1 MKAHPSQSYTLAS
14 RTKSRHTNQNLPK
27 SMPAPTH
34 VGQESAAKLI
44 DNEINKQKS
53 PVPNKRSYAI
63 GVLVVYQA
71 FQLASRFVTG
81 DTDAAPKSPTAHTA
95 DRYGLLKEKI
105 CTNLTNWYIEELHLL

>member
-1 MKAHPSQSYTLAS
+1 MKHTAHASQPHIPKAFG
-14 RTKSRHTNQNLPK
+14 TKSLKKPTARPK
-27 SMPAPTH
+27 LAKSVSVPTH
-34 VGQESAAKLI
+34 GRQKSAAKII

-81 DTDAAPKSPTAHTA
+81 ATDAAPKSPTAHTA
-95 DRYGLLKEKI
+95 DR
-105 CTNLTNWYIEELHLL
+105 